1 MCTFEKRKFFQNTN
15 FEEYQL
21 NNYKIQDSDNANVQ
35 KEKDEQF
42 YTLVMAIFR
51 NVQSVEKS

>member
-21 NNYKIQDSDNANVQ
+21 NNYKIRDSDNADLQ
-35 KEKDEQF
+35 KEKDDQF

-51 NVQSVEKS
+51 NV